1 MLEYVWNILRPFDIF
16 FGHFNNLLV
25 NWNIPPPVL
34 VYCIAKNLAALLGIW
49 FKVAKGRFLTT
60 SFSPGANPATFE
72 FTAATPAL

>member
-1 MLEYVWNILRPFDIF
+1 MTNAGICLE
-16 FGHFNNLLV
+16 
-25 NWNIPPPVL
+25 
-34 VYCIAKNLAALLGIW
+34 YCIAKNLAALLGIW